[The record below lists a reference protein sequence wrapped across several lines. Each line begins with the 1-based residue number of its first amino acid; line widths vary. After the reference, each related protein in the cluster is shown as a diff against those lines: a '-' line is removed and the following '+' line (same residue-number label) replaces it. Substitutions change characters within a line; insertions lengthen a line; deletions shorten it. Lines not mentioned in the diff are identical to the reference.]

1 MFIQRNTGHLHPA
14 HCNELV
20 NQKTPGKRVVYT
32 IKPSAFEYVNIIC
45 SSNVPR
51 IISSESTE
59 FFHMKF
65 GQFMK

>member
-20 NQKTPGKRVVYT
+20 NKKHLENVWCTT
-32 IKPSAFEYVNIIC
+32 IKPTAFEYVNIIC
-45 SSNVPR
+45 SSKVPT